1 MKIPFVKNEIS
12 VPSLSLGKNPG
23 TDWVLIFSLNILL
36 IAGLIFTGYK
46 VYKDISSADV
56 VLEFSADGSRKDDL
70 NVSDFSKIVRTFDE
84 KKVTS
89 TAIKN
94 GSFNVPSPY
103 TPE

>member
-36 IAGLIFTGYK
+36 IAGLIFAGYK
-46 VYKDISSADV
+46 VYKDINSV
-56 VLEFSADGSRKDDL
+56 EMVLDLSTGGTSKDDL
-70 NVSDFSKIVRTFDE
+70 NVSDFSKIVHAFDE

-103 TPE
+103 TLE